1 MDAVWFGSYGFGE
14 AAPESRIINI
24 SADHKM
30 RTLAARSFQDV
41 NFQDSGWIF
50 EQAIE
55 QNFLE
60 SPSSNTRDGMF
71 ENLYVP

>member
-1 MDAVWFGSYGFGE
+1 MDATGFGSSGFGQ
-14 AAPESRIINI
+14 AATDSRIINI

-30 RTLAARSFQDV
+30 RTLAAKSFQDV
-41 NFQDSGWIF
+41 NFRDSGWIF
-50 EQAIE
+50 EQGIE
-55 QNFLE
+55 QKILG